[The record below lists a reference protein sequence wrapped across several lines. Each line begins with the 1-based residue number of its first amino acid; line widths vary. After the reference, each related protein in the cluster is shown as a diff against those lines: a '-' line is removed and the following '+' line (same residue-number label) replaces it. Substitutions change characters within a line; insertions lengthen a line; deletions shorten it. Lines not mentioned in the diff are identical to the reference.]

1 MGPLDESYYK
11 NIFDETYEKG
21 DAENEF
27 IISEEAIKTFPIG
40 NDFQR
45 LEAPKESN
53 GRKLI
58 FIDGGI
64 QELYKKGRTAFYAIK
79 VAYASFSANKRNENK
94 VYNNIA
100 RIDRNEEDRKSF
112 RIRLKDSFPFL
123 SSPLKDDSDAE
134 EWEES
139 IGNFRRELELNL
151 ALFLSQENIRA
162 TIIIDGSLFPKK
174 NDKEIISELIKE
186 NKSKNAII
194 GISKSSSMKTNKG
207 NNAIDLIFELSKKK
221 YEDDAWIYFPLF
233 YGNEGLKTGCI
244 RLHNRAAMCFR
255 IDLLNPSSEISQENK
270 EAINELMLNSID
282 GVFLGY
288 PYGLIYVDRIARI
301 GNNEADFLRMKYFIS
316 KKKEAFDA
324 HSILDNIS

>member
-1 MGPLDESYYK
+1 MELPKEPSRSNIFEESYERVEEGK
-11 NIFDETYEKG
+11 
-21 DAENEF
+21 EF
-27 IISEEAIKTFPIG
+27 ISSEEAIETFPIG
-40 NDFQR
+40 NDFYR
-45 LEAPKESN
+45 LEVLKESS

-79 VAYASFSANKRNENK
+79 VAYASFSSNIRKENK
-94 VYNNIA
+94 VYSSIA
-100 RIDRNEEDRKSF
+100 RIDRVEEDGKSF
-112 RIRLKDSFPFL
+112 KIALNDSFPFI
-123 SSPLKDDSDAE
+123 SNIKDDFYAE

-139 IGNFRRELELNL
+139 IGNFRREMELNL
-151 ALFLSQENIRA
+151 ALFLSKENRGA

-174 NDKEIISELIKE
+174 NDEGAIRELIKE
-186 NKSKNAII
+186 NKERNALI

-207 NNAIDLIFELSKKK
+207 NNAIDLVFELSRKKGLG
-221 YEDDAWIYFPLF
+221 DDAWIYFPLF
-233 YGNEGLKTGCI
+233 YGKEGLKTACI
-244 RLHNRAAMCFR
+244 RFHKRAAMCFR
-255 IDLLNPSSEISQENK
+255 VDFLNPSPELTPENK
-270 EAINELMLNSID
+270 ESIDELMLNSID

-316 KKKEAFDA
+316 KKKETIDA